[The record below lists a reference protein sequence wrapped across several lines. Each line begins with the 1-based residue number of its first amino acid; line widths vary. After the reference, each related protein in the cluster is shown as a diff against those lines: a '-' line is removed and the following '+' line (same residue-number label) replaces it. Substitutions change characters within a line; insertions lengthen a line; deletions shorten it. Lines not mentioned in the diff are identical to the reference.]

1 MYSDF
6 KSKDT
11 IIGVGGLAVVGGIL
25 SAFNPLLGI
34 IAPAL
39 IFSNG
44 LLSISELRKK
54 EEEILKYKEALKQSN
69 LDAAKKQT
77 IIKNL
82 HKQNIQLKKELEL
95 EKKKNRSNAEKIN
108 LLERMI
114 RECQ

>member
-1 MYSDF
+1 MYGNF

-54 EEEILKYKEALKQSN
+54 RKKY
-69 LDAAKKQT
+69 
-77 IIKNL
+77 
-82 HKQNIQLKKELEL
+82 
-95 EKKKNRSNAEKIN
+95 
-108 LLERMI
+108 
-114 RECQ
+114 

>member
-39 IFSNG
+39 IFF
-44 LLSISELRKK
+44 KW
-54 EEEILKYKEALKQSN
+54 
-69 LDAAKKQT
+69 
-77 IIKNL
+77 II
-82 HKQNIQLKKELEL
+82 
-95 EKKKNRSNAEKIN
+95 IN
-108 LLERMI
+108 F
-114 RECQ
+114 